1 MKGENTMRAL
11 KELKHRMMTEIDDM
25 NQKSDLSPNDLES
38 LSYAVDIVK
47 DVCEIMDDDGYSR
60 RMSYDYDNGS
70 SYRRGRDRETGR
82 YVSRDGSYDNM
93 MSRLESMRSNAM
105 DENERRM
112 IDRWMNEVE
121 RH

>member
-1 MKGENTMRAL
+1 
-11 KELKHRMMTEIDDM
+11 
-25 NQKSDLSPNDLES
+25 
-38 LSYAVDIVK
+38 
-47 DVCEIMDDDGYSR
+47 MDDDGYSR

>member
-1 MKGENTMRAL
+1 MRAL